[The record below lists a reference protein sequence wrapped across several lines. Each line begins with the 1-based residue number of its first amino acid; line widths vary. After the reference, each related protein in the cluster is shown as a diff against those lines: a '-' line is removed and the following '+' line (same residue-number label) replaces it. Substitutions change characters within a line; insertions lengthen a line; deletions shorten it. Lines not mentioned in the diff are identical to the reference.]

1 MGRFPG
7 VALRSGFTP
16 ALFAVALL
24 AGLAAPARA
33 VPVDVF
39 FDGPAT
45 AAEPNTR
52 FGLSAS
58 QATAVHDGFGVPF
71 VTNTSFLGSSVGTFE
86 ITQSF
91 QDFSP
96 DPPTAATNRAT
107 SSWTVE
113 NVSGSTILGASY
125 LVFTHSDPF
134 VKDGVPVD
142 YDDTHVG
149 LTIDADL
156 GWAIVQASAA
166 GGPFYYPAIL
176 LDRSVQN
183 PLDGVLPDGV
193 PTAPFSVEYVVSE
206 PLVRAPAGSGPFQL
220 PELQIGRALVPVP
233 EPASAGLVALGLA
246 AFALRRRADE

>member
-1 MGRFPG
+1 RSPRSP
-7 VALRSGFTP
+7 LRRLPP
-16 ALFAVALL
+16 ALLGATVLG
-24 AGLAAPARA
+24 GLAAPARA

-39 FDGPAT
+39 FDGPST
-45 AAEPNTR
+45 AADPNTR
-52 FGLSAS
+52 FGLSAT

-71 VTNTSFLGSSVGTFE
+71 VSNYSILGSVVGTFDVA
-86 ITQSF
+86 QSF
-91 QDFSP
+91 QGFSP

-113 NVSGSTILGASY
+113 NISGSTILGASY

-134 VKDGVPVD
+134 VTDGVPVD

-156 GWAIVQASAA
+156 GWVIVQASAT

-183 PLDGVLPDGV
+183 PIDG
-193 PTAPFSVEYVVSE
+193 
-206 PLVRAPAGSGPFQL
+206 
-220 PELQIGRALVPVP
+220 
-233 EPASAGLVALGLA
+233 
-246 AFALRRRADE
+246 